1 MNKTA
6 HRGKYTDVMEKLHT
20 KKDRK
25 EISMNGKMKK
35 YKNISLSLLVA
46 AALASGLSGCFFG
59 GNDEAS
65 SSSKTSG
72 TTSQTTSS
80 MPVSVDS
87 TDGASGVQGPVDGKT
102 MTEIV
107 RENIAMAYGD
117 NYLPNMEIPEE
128 DLESQFGI
136 TPDMYDEIVAEMP
149 TIGFHPDR
157 LVIVKAKEGK
167 ADAVENAFNNA
178 KKLLTENNTQ
188 YPQNLAKINAAKILR
203 NGDYVCF
210 MLLGQPNESGENDES
225 AAQFAEDQ
233 VNIGVK
239 EFTNFFENIRH

>member
-1 MNKTA
+1 
-6 HRGKYTDVMEKLHT
+6 
-20 KKDRK
+20 
-25 EISMNGKMKK
+25 MNGKMKK

-65 SSSKTSG
+65 SSSNTSG
-72 TTSQTTSS
+72 TTSQMTSS

-87 TDGASGVQGPVDGKT
+87 ADGASGVQGPVDGKT

-128 DLESQFGI
+128 DLEAQFGI

>member
-1 MNKTA
+1 
-6 HRGKYTDVMEKLHT
+6 
-20 KKDRK
+20 
-25 EISMNGKMKK
+25 MNGKMKK

-46 AALASGLSGCFFG
+46 AAISSSLSGCFFG
-59 GNDEAS
+59 GNEES
-65 SSSKTSG
+65 SSSNATSG
-72 TTSQTTSS
+72 TISSVSSVPTSVGGDSS
-80 MPVSVDS
+80 LAGVSE
-87 TDGASGVQGPVDGKT
+87 VDGRT

-107 RENIAMAYGD
+107 RENIVKAYGD
-117 NYLPNMEIPEE
+117 NYLPNMEIPAE
-128 DLESQFGI
+128 DLETQFGL

-157 LVIVKAKEGK
+157 LIIVKAKDGMAE
-167 ADAVENAFNNA
+167 AVENAFNNA

-188 YPQNLAKINAAKILR
+188 YPQNLAKINAAKVLR
-203 NGDYVCF
+203 SGDYVCF

>member
-1 MNKTA
+1 
-6 HRGKYTDVMEKLHT
+6 
-20 KKDRK
+20 
-25 EISMNGKMKK
+25 MNGKMKK
-35 YKNISLSLLVA
+35 YKNISFSLLVA

-59 GNDEAS
+59 GDDEAS

>member
-1 MNKTA
+1 
-6 HRGKYTDVMEKLHT
+6 
-20 KKDRK
+20 
-25 EISMNGKMKK
+25 MNGKMKK

-46 AALASGLSGCFFG
+46 AAISSSLSGCFFG
-59 GNDEAS
+59 GNEEAS
-65 SSSKTSG
+65 SSNATSG
-72 TTSQTTSS
+72 TTSTVSSVPTSVGGDS
-80 MPVSVDS
+80 SLAGVSE
-87 TDGASGVQGPVDGKT
+87 VDGRT

-107 RENIAMAYGD
+107 RENIVKAYGD
-117 NYLPNMEIPEE
+117 NYLPNMEIPAE
-128 DLESQFGI
+128 DLETQFGL

-157 LVIVKAKEGK
+157 LIIVKAKDGMAE
-167 ADAVENAFNNA
+167 AVENAFNNA

-188 YPQNLAKINAAKILR
+188 YPQNLAKINAAKVLR
-203 NGDYVCF
+203 SGDYVCF